1 MTADPVFSEPMKELI
16 LTMSAWR
23 RLKTKALELEDK
35 NHVLGPILLYYMGE
49 AWNEAKKNMKDSEKD
64 LMKKI
69 REAAK
74 K

>member
-49 AWNEAKKNMKDSEKD
+49 AWNEAKKNMRTARRIS
-64 LMKKI
+64 
-69 REAAK
+69 
-74 K
+74 